1 MKYFYTLILSL
12 ALVSTISA
20 KTYTIRFD
28 KADYDIN
35 VNNGVVNIEKKNGL
49 TVSDSDTEGPALPY
63 SIYRILRPLNSS
75 SADFK
80 LSFKSIPLYENVKIE
95 ANPQLLSSDS
105 KLTKE
110 DTREVFAS
118 KSQMCPVKFLGDMSQ
133 YGFPYASFLITPFVY
148 NIDSHKLQF
157 ITEVGITFPDDSMS
171 GSKKNSEKQNTSNYT
186 GPDNNFESYIREIII
201 NSDELDTLVPTNKY
215 AKQRQSLRT
224 VGNPNVEYLIITSN
238 NLAPSFWSLRDWKTQ
253 KGVCADLCTTSYIY
267 SLYSNLPKALAIKQY
282 LYDYY
287 LGSNN
292 NLKWVLLAG
301 DSANVASPMCKIE
314 ATIKG
319 VYTSTT
325 TPCDYYYS
333 CFSGS
338 FNWDGDGD
346 GVLGETTDNVD
357 LSPYLYVSRA
367 PVKDTAQANNFV
379 KKVMYYEKKAP
390 RNGYIDKMLLAGCW
404 DPDDDD
410 DRSLYYGKSR
420 AHDASEKMYN
430 IFRYNWVN
438 YRDYQ
443 YDTSCVPSP
452 YNLTNLRA
460 WMNSGQH
467 FVHMYCHGDY
477 NGWSVFDANGN
488 HNYDYCTGD
497 VDSLTNDNPLIIVT
511 AACNTSKFDHPSGA
525 NDSVCLG
532 EAFIRSPH
540 GAVVYVGSSRKAL
553 YYKRTT
559 QLSLGY
565 SGTFFIKLFSDMP
578 LTAPHRL
585 GSVMAETKKE
595 YIDLCNGNVN
605 GYRWLQ
611 YAINPFGDPEMPIYT
626 GYVVLDFTPIYTF
639 SGSDITV
646 SVGNF
651 DGVTISMKKED
662 GTYEVAKNVTN
673 SHTFHNISSLVKFTI
688 TKDGFKAYESGD
700 MYPTGNIFIAGP
712 TLICDSALY
721 SVVNLPSNAEVS
733 WTNGLFSLTSRPN
746 YPLNSQCMLINDHYN
761 QFANPQF
768 AGIYA
773 TISIPGIKNYI
784 LSKDIR
790 ISGWRYVSY
799 TQYANGSYPYVS
811 NTQASLNAPNYINP
825 GCEIFLFSDN
835 FKLMNITHSGVT
847 PSTWSFNNNNSYL
860 TFTLP
865 NSSVGQTFTIHVRAN
880 EGEGDCNDFDISF
893 IATTN
898 SLNSQNSPQI
908 EIRAAER
915 GNYIR
920 MASLDENSIW
930 NLKVYNALAG
940 ESVINTE
947 VQGASKF
954 IDTSSWKPGVYIV
967 RCQVGD
973 KVVTE
978 KMTVKQ

>member
-1 MKYFYTLILSL
+1 MKYIYSLIISF
-12 ALVSTISA
+12 ALITTANA
-20 KTYTIRFD
+20 KTYTIHFD
-28 KADYDIN
+28 KTGYDIS
-35 VNNGVVNIEKKNGL
+35 VRDGVVHIEKKDGFAFF
-49 TVSDSDTEGPALPY
+49 DDDPKGPALPY

-75 SADFK
+75 STDYKVTFK
-80 LSFKSIPLYENVKIE
+80 TTSILENVKIE
-95 ANPQLLSSDS
+95 ANPQMKSTNSTFD
-105 KLTKE
+105 TKE
-110 DTREVFAS
+110 SASLLAS
-118 KSQMCPVKFLGDMSQ
+118 KSQICPVKLLGDMSI
-133 YGFPYASFLITPFVY
+133 YGFSYASFWITPFLFNKDIGQLLFV
-148 NIDSHKLQF
+148 
-157 ITEVGITFPDDSMS
+157 TEVNIILPDSTKAAS
-171 GSKKNSEKQNTSNYT
+171 LQS
-186 GPDNNFESYIREIII
+186 I
-201 NSDELDTLVPTNKY
+201 NSRRPEISFLSTVKDAVINPKELEDIYSDYLCTLRDSPKSVKSNDDI
-215 AKQRQSLRT
+215 
-224 VGNPNVEYLIITSN
+224 EYLIITPQELSS
-238 NLAPSFWSLRDWKTQ
+238 SFRKLMEWKNK
-253 KGVCADLCTTSYIY
+253 KGVKADLKTTNYIGTLY
-267 SLYSNLPKALAIKQY
+267 PSLWETNKPLAIKNF

-287 LGSNN
+287 QTHGV
-292 NLKWVLLAG
+292 KWVLLGG
-301 DSANVASPMCKIE
+301 DFNKVASRICKIE
-314 ATIKG
+314 AYFNG
-319 VYTSTT
+319 ANHAST

-333 CFSGS
+333 CFGET
-338 FNWDGDGD
+338 FNWDANGNGIY
-346 GVLGETTDNVD
+346 GEISDNVD
-357 LSPYLYVSRA
+357 LSPYIYVSRV
-367 PVKDTAQANNFV
+367 PVNDTVQANNFV
-379 KKVMYYEKKAP
+379 DKVLSYEKTVP
-390 RNGYIDKMLLAGCW
+390 TSGYINKMLLTGSW
-404 DPDDDD
+404 DPNDDS
-410 DRSLYYGKSR
+410 DRSQYWGYSR
-420 AHDASEKMYN
+420 AHSVSEGIYASFSTY
-430 IFRYNWVN
+430 WVN

-443 YDTSCVPSP
+443 YDTACSPSP
-452 YNLTNLRA
+452 YNLTNLIG
-460 WMNSGQH
+460 WLNSGYH
-467 FVHMYCHGDY
+467 FVHMCCHGDSL
-477 NGWSVFDANGN
+477 GWSIYGADGN
-488 HNYDYCTGD
+488 HGSDFQINS
-497 VDSLTNDNPLIIVT
+497 VNSLTNANPMIILTT
-511 AACNTSKFDHPSGA
+511 ACYTSNFDS
-525 NDSVCLG
+525 NNCLG
-532 EAFIRSPH
+532 EAFIRNPN
-540 GAVVYVGSSRKAL
+540 GAVIYVGSSRDGLNKGRL
-553 YYKRTT
+553 I
-559 QLSLGY
+559 QLSDAY
-565 SGTFFIKLFSDMP
+565 SAKFFKKLFTDMP
-578 LTAPHRL
+578 STAPHRL
-585 GSVMAETKKE
+585 GSIMADTKIDF
-595 YIDLCNGNVN
+595 IDLCNSSTN

-611 YAINPFGDPEMPIYT
+611 FAINPFGDPEMPIYT
-626 GYVVLDFTPIYTF
+626 GYWANVFYPSFTF

-651 DGVTISMKKED
+651 DGVTISMEKAD

-721 SVVNLPSNAEVS
+721 SVVNLPSNAKVS

-773 TISIPGIKNYI
+773 TISIPGIENYI

-880 EGEGDCNDFDISF
+880 KGEGDCNDFDISF

-898 SLNSQNSPQI
+898 SLNSQSSPQI